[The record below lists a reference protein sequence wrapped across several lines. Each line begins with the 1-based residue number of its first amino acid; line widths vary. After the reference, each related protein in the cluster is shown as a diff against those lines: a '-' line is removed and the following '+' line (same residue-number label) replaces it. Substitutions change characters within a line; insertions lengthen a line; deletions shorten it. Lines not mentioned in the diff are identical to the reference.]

1 MEILPTNFII
11 KETTDESLLQRKI
24 EGAVDNNKDK
34 ELMDVCKD
42 FESMFIHMMLKEMRK
57 TIPDGGFV
65 EKSTATKIFEDMFD
79 EEISKEVSKS
89 DEGIGLA
96 KVLYDQFKR
105 QNLNLY

>member
-1 MEILPTNFII
+1 MEILPNNFII
-11 KETTDESLLQRKI
+11 KETTDESLLQRRL
-24 EGAVDNNKDK
+24 EGATHSNRDE

-42 FESMFIHMMLKEMRK
+42 FEGIFIHMMLKEMRK
-57 TIPDGGFV
+57 TVPDGGFM

>member
-1 MEILPTNFII
+1 
-11 KETTDESLLQRKI
+11 
-24 EGAVDNNKDK
+24 
-34 ELMDVCKD
+34 
-42 FESMFIHMMLKEMRK
+42 MLFRS
-57 TIPDGGFV
+57 GGFV

-89 DEGIGLA
+89 DDGIGLA